1 MNKVLYINRKL
12 SSFLKKLIYSLF
24 VWVILISVSTV
35 GASAHTGIQTNKELT
50 LENDKI
56 KLSFNENGTL
66 AALGNKLTGE
76 TYQIHGD
83 EFSIATENY
92 RFYLSDTRL
101 SSLEL
106 NDESFEVHYGL
117 AGFTIEVKYT
127 LKGEDN
133 FAEKQITLT
142 TGFHYGLK
150 DLVISQATF
159 YAPELKI
166 VPYHYQK
173 NVTFFGRTQR
183 GGFFTG
189 VELPF
194 DASSVN
200 GNEVR
205 MGYVPSLKVEA
216 NEKVECEPVYF
227 GVYKRYPGEHEIT
240 TAPFIFPIHRYPG
253 TPDLEVIP
261 LQSESEAMVAMTSKI
276 LGPSRHGLI
285 PMACGWHSEMEHYA
299 YTDESLK
306 GDMESLSF
314 LADCGLNWLS
324 SSNPWHGETEK
335 MNSLV
340 DDEKYEIGEL
350 PRRFLEDAKKKDI
363 KVVMWSTLNSSH
375 PWWGEKGKPFRPDKP
390 EWVMIPGGAGF
401 QRNMEVN
408 CFANKPFFDWLVNIN
423 MQGLETGYYKSWC
436 MESGFMSAH
445 NGYGLAVGHVKCP
458 SEKHDHLLLDATY
471 ACTRNMKELYKR
483 IRQQHPEIVTFAVGP
498 QCDMGVWTL
507 YNTDICFTIDESTRE
522 DYLPGLESQVLNVAK
537 GDKIRNWSRVRV
549 HYHFYPHYL
558 DQPLLFSIKST
569 WSSEKI
575 DYIMLSAFS
584 CSPNQLYYMPTK
596 AGIPDE
602 DKAEIRKWL
611 DWGRKNEEY
620 LKVRKDLPD
629 WPAAG
634 KVDGS
639 AHIIDEKGLI
649 FLFNPNKYPLHGV
662 FTLNEEDIGLKEQ
675 GNFRIA
681 QEYPKS
687 KVSVDARYGEMT
699 SWEVPPETAVILE
712 IQSIDKR

>member
-1 MNKVLYINRKL
+1 
-12 SSFLKKLIYSLF
+12 
-24 VWVILISVSTV
+24 
-35 GASAHTGIQTNKELT
+35 
-50 LENDKI
+50 
-56 KLSFNENGTL
+56 
-66 AALGNKLTGE
+66 
-76 TYQIHGD
+76 
-83 EFSIATENY
+83 
-92 RFYLSDTRL
+92 
-101 SSLEL
+101 
-106 NDESFEVHYGL
+106 
-117 AGFTIEVKYT
+117 
-127 LKGEDN
+127 
-133 FAEKQITLT
+133 
-142 TGFHYGLK
+142 
-150 DLVISQATF
+150 LVISQATF
-159 YAPELKI
+159 YAPGLKI

-276 LGPSRHGLI
+276 LGPFRHGLI
-285 PMACGWHSEMEHYA
+285 PMACGWHCEMEHYA
-299 YTDESLK
+299 YTEESLK

-314 LADCGLNWLS
+314 LAECGIDWVQT
-324 SSNPWHGETEK
+324 SNPWGGEIEK

-350 PRRFLEDAKKKDI
+350 SQRFLKDAMQKDI
-363 KVVMWSTLNSSH
+363 KIVNWTTMNNSH
-375 PWWGEKGKPFRPDKP
+375 PWWGEKAKPFRPDKH
-390 EWVMIPGGAGF
+390 EWVMIPGGGGY
-401 QRNMEVN
+401 QRNLEVN
-408 CFANKPFFDWLVNIN
+408 CFANEPFFEWLVDINI
-423 MQGLETGYYKSWC
+423 QGLKTDLYKGWS
-436 MESGFMSAH
+436 MESGFMAGHSS
-445 NGYGLAVGHVKCP
+445 YGLASSSVNCA
-458 SEKHDHLLLDATY
+458 SDKHDHLSSDATY
-471 ACTRNMKELYKR
+471 ASVLNLKKLYKR
-483 IRQQHPEIVTFAVGP
+483 IRKAYPDYPIFALGPPIDVGI
-498 QCDMGVWTL
+498 WTL
-507 YNTDICFTIDESTRE
+507 QNVDMCFTIDEGTRE
-522 DYLPGLESQVLNVAK
+522 DYLPGLESQALNVAR

-558 DQPLLFSIKST
+558 DQPLLFSIKSA
-569 WSSEKI
+569 WSGEKI

-596 AGIPDE
+596 TGIPDE
-602 DKAEIRKWL
+602 DKAEIKEWL

-620 LKVRKDLPD
+620 LKVRKDLPG

-634 KVDGS
+634 EVDGS
-639 AHIIDEKGLI
+639 AHIIDNQGLI
-649 FLFNPNKYPLHGV
+649 FLFNPNKYPLHSV
-662 FTLNEEDIGLKEQ
+662 FTLNEH
-675 GNFRIA
+675 
-681 QEYPKS
+681 
-687 KVSVDARYGEMT
+687 SVDVRYGETT

-712 IQSIDKR
+712 IKPIDDNTK